1 MRLGACGWSLAVC
14 AMLMSVS
21 VFLMPGSAFAVSL
34 SDGLKNYY
42 AEFEIV
48 IECEVQERLST
59 EDADAAE
66 AAIDKIE
73 AYYLKRDPSIDTES
87 LQKRAVADKDEGFRI
102 MARSGGGLRPFCR
115 QSLRDLL
122 NKAQEVETAASEQ

>member
-1 MRLGACGWSLAVC
+1 MRLGAWGWSLAVC
-14 AMLMSVS
+14 TVLMWGGAL
-21 VFLMPGSAFAVSL
+21 LMPGSAFAVSL

-48 IECEVQERLST
+48 IECEAQERLST

-73 AYYLKRDPSIDTES
+73 DYYLKRDSSINTES

-122 NKAQEVETAASEQ
+122 NKAEEVETAASEQ